1 MENLIYFIIG
11 GFVLYLIFRKGD
23 TTNEDSPNT
32 EGRKISSKD
41 YATLEEGILNP
52 ETFLSFNGEELPEGH
67 DDISIVISADLR
79 EMIFKMTEYA
89 GTDEYLL
96 SEDEDGKLWIKKTR
110 HISYPEK
117 ILDYR
122 DGQTERVW
130 ETNPTTSELSFT
142 PEEYKKKRFLE
153 NLFFDDL
160 FLVKYGGFNN
170 AHKTGEIDCEEFKEF
185 KKSFSPDD
193 LDDDKR
199 KEFDESIECAG
210 KWIRISHPYLMLG
223 IFDYFVANWLRDCRS
238 YYHNIGQVW
247 IPPVKH
253 EIGLKNIYKKD
264 GSNPIL

>member
-11 GFVLYLIFRKGD
+11 GFVLYFIFKKGD

-52 ETFLSFNGEELPEGH
+52 NTFLSSTCEELPEGH

-117 ILDYR
+117 LLDYR
-122 DGQTERVW
+122 DSQTERVW
-130 ETNPTTSELSFT
+130 DTNPITSELSFT
-142 PEEYKKKRFLE
+142 PEEYKKKRLHWFGYHYR
-153 NLFFDDL
+153 
-160 FLVKYGGFNN
+160 VIMSKYLHLQTIP
-170 AHKTGEIDCEEFKEF
+170 AIHLSL
-185 KKSFSPDD
+185 KSVSCS
-193 LDDDKR
+193 R
-199 KEFDESIECAG
+199 NHIG
-210 KWIRISHPYLMLG
+210 MVTR
-223 IFDYFVANWLRDCRS
+223 
-238 YYHNIGQVW
+238 YYYC
-247 IPPVKH
+247 KC
-253 EIGLKNIYKKD
+253 
-264 GSNPIL
+264 SNRVTH